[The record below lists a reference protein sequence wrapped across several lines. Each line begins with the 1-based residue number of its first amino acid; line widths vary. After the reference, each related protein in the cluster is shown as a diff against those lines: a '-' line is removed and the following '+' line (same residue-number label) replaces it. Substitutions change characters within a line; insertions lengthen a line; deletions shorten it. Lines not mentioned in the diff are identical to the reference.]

1 VEKEEDSGSG
11 GCAPNGDLEQEVAG
25 LYAEHAVRLLRYAV
39 TITRNRDTGRDA
51 VQEAFLRYFS
61 ERRYGNHVEN
71 PRAWLYRVLHNHLLD
86 RLDRAAMK
94 YEVSAEGAEEVLDGC
109 VDAETRLEQTQT
121 AQEIASRL
129 TPRELDCLRLR
140 VEGLSYQEIAQVLG
154 IRPGTVGALL
164 PRVYTKLRDVA
175 AEGIFLSEGTAGA
188 LGLLL
193 RGDKPI
199 HPDIEGMTSVG
210 DRWGGQCDGG
220 HFQFQRRV

>member
-1 VEKEEDSGSG
+1 MSLPWRPVVWVLVEKDEDSGSG
-11 GCAPNGDLEQEVAG
+11 GGAPNGDLEQEVAG
-25 LYAEHAVRLLRYAV
+25 LYAEHAVRLLGYAE

-51 VQEAFLRYFS
+51 VQEVFLRYFA
-61 ERRYGNHVEN
+61 ERRYGNRVEN

-94 YEVSAEGAEEVLDGC
+94 YEVSAEGADEVLDEC
-109 VDAETRLEQTQT
+109 VDAETRLEQNQT
-121 AQEIASRL
+121 AQQIASRL

-164 PRVYTKLRDVA
+164 PRVYAKLREVA

-188 LGLLL
+188 IGLLL
-193 RGDKPI
+193 RG
-199 HPDIEGMTSVG
+199 
-210 DRWGGQCDGG
+210 GQTYSS
-220 HFQFQRRV
+220 